1 METVFDNW
9 LRQLAAAGKG
19 GADLSLTDIPPATRG
34 NAWSMTVRF
43 AGDWTTAAIAGTIRA
58 EPDAASALAT
68 LSFTGGSYDG
78 GTGYTTW
85 TASLAAGT
93 GSNSTGILP
102 ADTDGDGV
110 EVFPMAVYL
119 TPSGGTAQLLWAGLF
134 TLLGKV

>member
-1 METVFDNW
+1 MATAFDDW

-19 GADLSLTDIPPATRG
+19 GSALSLTDIPPATRG
-34 NAWSMTVRF
+34 NAWSMPVRF
-43 AGDWTTAAIAGTIRA
+43 AGDWSSAAITGTIRA
-58 EPDAASALAT
+58 APDASSALAT
-68 LSFTGGSYDG
+68 LSFTSGTFDS

-85 TASLAAGT
+85 TASLASGT
-93 GSNSTGILP
+93 GANSTGILP

-119 TPSGGTAQLLWAGLF
+119 TPSGGTAELLWAGLF